1 MLTLK
6 ILRKL
11 FKILNGDVSPRQ
23 VAGGFAFGVI
33 LGLTPLLNLHNL
45 LVLFLICIIRVN
57 VSSAIFSMLIFKLL
71 AFLIDPLS
79 HQLGYLLLVDF
90 GFLNSFWT
98 FLYNLPIVPWTN
110 FNNTLVL
117 GSLVI
122 SLILFVPNLVFVSK
136 GVVSY
141 RNNLKPKLEKTKFFR
156 ALQATKIYTWY
167 HKIISFGSTE

>member
-11 FKILNGDVSPRQ
+11 FRILNGDVSPRQ
-23 VAGGFAFGVI
+23 IAGGFAFGVI
-33 LGLTPLLNLHNL
+33 LGLTPLLSLHNL

-98 FLYNLPIVPWTN
+98 FLYNLPIVPWTG

-122 SLILFVPNLVFVSK
+122 SLILFIPNLIVVNK
-136 GVVSY
+136 GVVAY
-141 RNNLKPKLEKTKFFR
+141 RTSLQPKLEKTKLFK
-156 ALQATKIYTWY
+156 LIKATRIYSWYNKISN
-167 HKIISFGSTE
+167 IVD